1 MSKLRLALACMLLAL
16 LPVANTQAQTISAQ
30 MQAVFD
36 LAAQL
41 YPNWFTNGNAPA
53 TYQDSSGTY
62 VYRYFPSS
70 GIYVGI
76 KSDQVYVLGG
86 PFGNSISQQGSV
98 AQVKAFLDQE
108 KIRIDLENSNPD
120 AQGDYDLTITG
131 TVSGTAAGFPFSQ
144 PVNVTVKDVPAP
156 DTSDINEIE
165 DLIEDS
171 FDNVGTISQLNIVV
185 VNNSSSRFTFDLTFK
200 ASVTSQGFTVSYT
213 YNLRYDYV
221 K

>member
-1 MSKLRLALACMLLAL
+1 M
-16 LPVANTQAQTISAQ
+16 
-30 MQAVFD
+30 
-36 LAAQL
+36 
-41 YPNWFTNGNAPA
+41 
-53 TYQDSSGTY
+53 
-62 VYRYFPSS
+62 
-70 GIYVGI
+70 
-76 KSDQVYVLGG
+76 
-86 PFGNSISQQGSV
+86 
-98 AQVKAFLDQE
+98 
-108 KIRIDLENSNPD
+108 
-120 AQGDYDLTITG
+120 
-131 TVSGTAAGFPFSQ
+131 
-144 PVNVTVKDVPAP
+144 PAP